1 MKRLGFAIFAVVL
14 GLTVF
19 AACNKKETP
28 APAPAT
34 EVAPAPATE
43 VAPATEAAPAPA
55 TEVAPA
61 PPTSK

>member
-34 EVAPAPATE
+34 EVAPAPAPE
-43 VAPATEAAPAPA
+43 MAPAPA
-55 TEVAPA
+55 PEVAPA
-61 PPTSK
+61 PPASK